1 MFYCLCFCLFCP
13 DSREGDIKKYGDLA
27 VQLAVDLKFLFFNPH
42 SASLVVKGSPIEHG
56 PIGAPVVYAKATND
70 FDHMRREVLRTPQL
84 TKLDEREVPIRLA
97 FLTPAGKRVL
107 EGDVAT
113 LKTARG
119 ALNPVVH
126 CVSTVSHCM
135 KAVRLLTN
143 GDDGDDDVRVPVQA
157 PPLVLSMFQLQ
168 KNGFD
173 RNAVPETPLALPD
186 FVRVQLEARAFAQA
200 RIRAEK
206 QPFNT
211 PF

>member
-1 MFYCLCFCLFCP
+1 
-13 DSREGDIKKYGDLA
+13 

-56 PIGAPVVYAKATND
+56 PIGAPVLYSKSTDD
-70 FDHMRREVLRTPQL
+70 FNHMRREVLRNPQL

-126 CVSTVSHCM
+126 CVNTVSHCM

-143 GDDGDDDVRVPVQA
+143 GDDGDADVRVPVVA
-157 PPLVLSMFQLQ
+157 PKPVLSLYNLQ

-173 RNAVPETPLALPD
+173 RNAVPAEPLALPD

-200 RIRAEK
+200 RIRSEK
-206 QPFNT
+206 QPFRS